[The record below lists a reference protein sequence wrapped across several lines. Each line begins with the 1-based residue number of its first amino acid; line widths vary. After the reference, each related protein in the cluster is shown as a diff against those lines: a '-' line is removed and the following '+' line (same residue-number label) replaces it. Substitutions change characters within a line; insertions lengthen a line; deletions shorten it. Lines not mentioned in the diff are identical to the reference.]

1 MNISVITVKTTRG
14 GGWEGGSVSGGWATI
29 TTYRTKHAS
38 FPAPS
43 NWRCLSWRRCL
54 LAPPCSIRTPDLPFL
69 RSQLP
74 LSLPLRVC
82 GSLCINPVFLITYA
96 CSPGNHPRTPTH
108 RSARSLQNSS
118 HLPSA
123 ANSKHFSEEFSVRF
137 VVFTVERK
145 WCFEF
150 ERGKTRRNRNRALNI
165 TLKLELL
172 SHLSSYSC
180 NGFKLRP
187 KANEVA
193 FNCCLLW

>member
-1 MNISVITVKTTRG
+1 MNISVITVKTARG
-14 GGWEGGSVSGGWATI
+14 VANGGGSVSGGWATI

-54 LAPPCSIRTPDLPFL
+54 LAPPCSRTPDPLAITLPPTHPP
-69 RSQLP
+69 RI
-74 LSLPLRVC
+74 C
-82 GSLCINPVFLITYA
+82 GSLCINPVFLITYV
-96 CSPGNHPRTPTH
+96 CSPGNHPRTPSH
-108 RSARSLQNSS
+108 HSARSLQNSS

-123 ANSKHFSEEFSVRF
+123 AYSKHFSEEFSVRF

-145 WCFEF
+145 WCFKF

-172 SHLSSYSC
+172 SHLYS
-180 NGFKLRP
+180 
-187 KANEVA
+187 
-193 FNCCLLW
+193 LLQLQRST